1 MHVHDELY
9 WGWGP
14 SLNRNS
20 FMFVYILHTHI
31 RNTLNFLKNCFA
43 HEMKFHVV
51 FPTVMCM
58 LKVFI
63 FWAFLDV
70 KILESQHLVGRVQTL
85 LCCTFRSLPPLGAD
99 SAAWSLPPSSVFMR
113 MSSWPGLSF
122 SRYAS
127 RRLHLTLPLLSL
139 SALAPERWHCQCAKL
154 SDRVSASYSQ
164 RLTHAN
170 QYCIYRGRLL
180 LKIV

>member
-1 MHVHDELY
+1 MILFYLTVPKGTAYYSQSSKRIINIIRFLFFRSSSTLELSAAIPCLWKQEDSSY
-9 WGWGP
+9 WNCPGP
-14 SLNRNS
+14 STGWPKWGLQ
-20 FMFVYILHTHI
+20 H
-31 RNTLNFLKNCFA
+31 A
-43 HEMKFHVV
+43 
-51 FPTVMCM
+51 
-58 LKVFI
+58 
-63 FWAFLDV
+63 
-70 KILESQHLVGRVQTL
+70 QHLVGRVQTL